1 MITLWVLFS
10 AIHKW
15 RPTQYYP
22 FLYTHAH
29 TNTLTLWASKRG
41 RIHHRHTYLELTKR
55 SNNFPTVDPQYQ
67 AVALER
73 TVGGHSLFAVHCLLP
88 TNPTARPPRFL
99 YYVKQLWDQ
108 IRSYCYK
115 CLSKHRADIGFSLAP
130 GILWSEKQ
138 VYLTR
143 PWAKLRCYDEVWRRS
158 QQGHRGCWFSFCP
171 NTYMVNYRGVDGII
185 LLRIPWVWG
194 CIWLEKVLTKRS
206 HNISLENSL
215 LWAPFANFALTKK
228 VEIGNENNSLNISSL
243 F

>member
-1 MITLWVLFS
+1 MRVREYITD
-10 AIHKW
+10 
-15 RPTQYYP
+15 
-22 FLYTHAH
+22 
-29 TNTLTLWASKRG
+29 
-41 RIHHRHTYLELTKR
+41 TYLELTKR

-143 PWAKLRCYDEVWRRS
+143 PWAKLWCYDEVWRRS

-171 NTYMVNYRGVDGII
+171 NTYMVNYRGCWWYHFTAYTLSLGVYLTGKGLDKTE
-185 LLRIPWVWG
+185 PWYKPW
-194 CIWLEKVLTKRS
+194 K
-206 HNISLENSL
+206 
-215 LWAPFANFALTKK
+215 
-228 VEIGNENNSLNISSL
+228 
-243 F
+243 